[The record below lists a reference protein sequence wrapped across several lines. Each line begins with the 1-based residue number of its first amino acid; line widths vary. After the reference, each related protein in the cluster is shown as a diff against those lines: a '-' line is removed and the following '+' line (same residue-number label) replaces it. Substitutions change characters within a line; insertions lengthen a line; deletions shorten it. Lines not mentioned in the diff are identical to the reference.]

1 MKNWLRR
8 KIRNFL
14 SDDEGC
20 LKASSGPDGPLAVSH
35 DEFGGSKNLNL
46 NIYYATGGVVI
57 KSYKYDHKTD
67 RSHNSLYIIREEQ
80 DLANELSRIITVE
93 SLK

>member
-14 SDDEGC
+14 NDDGSE
-20 LKASSGPDGPLAVSH
+20 KSPDRPIIVAGG
-35 DEFGGSKNLNL
+35 DEFGSAKNLNL

-57 KSYKYDHKTD
+57 KSYKYDNKTD
-67 RSHNSLYIIREEQ
+67 RSHNSLYIIREDQ
-80 DLANELSRIITVE
+80 DLATELSRIVTVE

>member
-14 SDDEGC
+14 NDDGSE
-20 LKASSGPDGPLAVSH
+20 KSPDCPTLVARE
-35 DEFGGSKNLNL
+35 DNFGSSKNLNL

-57 KSYKYDHKTD
+57 KSYKYDNKTD
-67 RSHNSLYIIREEQ
+67 RSHNSLYIIREDQE
-80 DLANELSRIITVE
+80 LAHELSRIITVE

>member
-8 KIRNFL
+8 RLQDFL
-14 SDDEGC
+14 NPPDEC
-20 LKASSGPDGPLAVSH
+20 LRANPDRPIAVSQ
-35 DEFGGSKNLNL
+35 DEFGSSKNLNL

-57 KSYKYDHKTD
+57 KSYKYDNKTD
-67 RSHNSLYIIREEQ
+67 RSHNSLYIIREDQ
-80 DLANELSRIITVE
+80 DLATELSRIVTVE

>member
-8 KIRNFL
+8 RLRDYLYPPDEPVRASNLIGSVVN
-14 SDDEGC
+14 DD
-20 LKASSGPDGPLAVSH
+20 
-35 DEFGGSKNLNL
+35 FGSLKNLNL

-57 KSYKYDHKTD
+57 KSHRYDHKTD
-67 RSHNSLYIIREEQ
+67 RSNNSLYIIREDQ
-80 DLANELSRIITVE
+80 DLATELSRIVTVE

>member
-14 SDDEGC
+14 NDDGSE
-20 LKASSGPDGPLAVSH
+20 KSPDRPTLVRE
-35 DEFGGSKNLNL
+35 DDFGSSKNLNL

-57 KSYKYDHKTD
+57 KSYKYDNKTD
-67 RSHNSLYIIREEQ
+67 RSHNSLYIIREDQ
-80 DLANELSRIITVE
+80 DLATELSRIVTVE

>member
-14 SDDEGC
+14 NDDGSE
-20 LKASSGPDGPLAVSH
+20 KSPDRPTLVARE
-35 DEFGGSKNLNL
+35 DDFGNSKNLNL

-57 KSYKYDHKTD
+57 KSYKYDNKTD
-67 RSHNSLYIIREEQ
+67 RSYNSLYIIREDQE
-80 DLANELSRIITVE
+80 LAHELSRIITVE

>member
-14 SDDEGC
+14 NDDGSER
-20 LKASSGPDGPLAVSH
+20 SPDRPMLVARE
-35 DEFGGSKNLNL
+35 DDFGNARNLNL

-57 KSYKYDHKTD
+57 KSYKYDNKTD
-67 RSHNSLYIIREEQ
+67 RSHNSLYIIREDQ
-80 DLANELSRIITVE
+80 DLATELSRIVTVE

>member
-14 SDDEGC
+14 NDD
-20 LKASSGPDGPLAVSH
+20 APDRPPLATVVARE
-35 DEFGGSKNLNL
+35 DDFGSSKNLNL

-57 KSYKYDHKTD
+57 KSYKYDNKTD
-67 RSHNSLYIIREEQ
+67 RSHNSLYIIREDQE
-80 DLANELSRIITVE
+80 LAHELSRIITVE

>member
-14 SDDEGC
+14 NDDGSE
-20 LKASSGPDGPLAVSH
+20 KSPDRPMLVARE
-35 DEFGGSKNLNL
+35 DDFGSSKNLNL

-57 KSYKYDHKTD
+57 KSYKYDNKTD
-67 RSHNSLYIIREEQ
+67 RSHNSLYIIREDQ
-80 DLANELSRIITVE
+80 DLATELSRIVTVE